1 MSSRR
6 AFTLIEL
13 LVVIAI
19 IALLLGILLPSLAGA
34 RKAARRTICIT
45 NIRNLS
51 IAAEGY
57 KTEFKDA
64 IGSYSWEPRRAYS
77 RFPDLNNAPDYPEA
91 AMNQAVDILRRLA
104 GRLDIPRLTD
114 RIPHRHYSHL
124 IFNDYMNYRLPEK
137 AMACPED
144 RILLDWQA
152 NHRNPSPIPPGSPA
166 WQKMWPFSTTYQIV
180 PVAWAEDKIRG
191 GRSTVEQYF
200 NDHNLFWMGSLPL
213 GRRTMNSV
221 NFPSSKVFW
230 FEFHDRHSAKR
241 DLFYAYDNAAAT
253 QVFFDGSASANV
265 SKDCNKGF
273 TPNVPQSRSFTTM
286 EYAPGILG
294 FEPPTQTGRPTDI
307 VTGYYRWTR
316 GGLRG
321 IDYGAREIDT
331 GQIR

>member
-1 MSSRR
+1 MPRPAKPFSLMGLSMMRLGPNSSSMPWLTLYAPLYSATSSPIRKMRWSRR
-6 AFTLIEL
+6 ISSLIASRSASRNW
-13 LVVIAI
+13 ITRS
-19 IALLLGILLPSLAGA
+19 PS
-34 RKAARRTICIT
+34 R
-45 NIRNLS
+45 
-51 IAAEGY
+51 
-57 KTEFKDA
+57 D
-64 IGSYSWEPRRAYS
+64 
-77 RFPDLNNAPDYPEA
+77 
-91 AMNQAVDILRRLA
+91 
-104 GRLDIPRLTD
+104 
-114 RIPHRHYSHL
+114 YSHL

-180 PVAWAEDKIRG
+180 PVAWAEDKIRA
-191 GRSTVEQYF
+191 GRSTVEQYY

-213 GRRTMNSV
+213 GRRTMNDV

-241 DLFYAYDNAAAT
+241 DLFYAYDNAAST

-273 TPNVPQSRSFTTM
+273 TPNVPQSRSFTIM

-294 FEPPTQTGRPTDI
+294 FEPPTQSGRPTDV